1 MPTTGKGNRLTET
14 DANGN
19 TTRYAYDEQIFTVD
33 GNGNLKTKTDP
44 DGYVTTYGYNG
55 LDMVTSINYND
66 GKEVTYQYN
75 KVGDLVEMT
84 DWTGTTTFEVDLLN
98 RITKTYDLLGQLKT
112 VTEHDGRTT
121 TYTYDGMGRTVK
133 MEYPHGWVED
143 YHYDSI
149 GQLLHHRDP

>member
-75 KVGDLVEMT
+75 KVGDLVVVVKLFCN
-84 DWTGTTTFEVDLLN
+84 TTT
-98 RITKTYDLLGQLKT
+98 
-112 VTEHDGRTT
+112 
-121 TYTYDGMGRTVK
+121 
-133 MEYPHGWVED
+133 
-143 YHYDSI
+143 
-149 GQLLHHRDP
+149 

>member
-1 MPTTGKGNRLTET
+1 MSRSMPTTGKGNRLTET

-66 GKEVTYQYN
+66 GKEVTSVSYTHLFVQSGN
-75 KVGDLVEMT
+75 SLSGD
-84 DWTGTTTFEVDLLN
+84 
-98 RITKTYDLLGQLKT
+98 RK
-112 VTEHDGRTT
+112 
-121 TYTYDGMGRTVK
+121 
-133 MEYPHGWVED
+133 
-143 YHYDSI
+143 SCAA
-149 GQLLHHRDP
+149 